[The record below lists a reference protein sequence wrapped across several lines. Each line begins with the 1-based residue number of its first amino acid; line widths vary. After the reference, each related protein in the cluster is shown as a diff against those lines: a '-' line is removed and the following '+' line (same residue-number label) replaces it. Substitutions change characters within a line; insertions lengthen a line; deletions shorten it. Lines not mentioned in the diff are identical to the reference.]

1 MPPPPPPP
9 PLALPW
15 APVRPTRAAAAAAAP
30 PRRVAIDP
38 GRGQRAKLSL
48 CAHEGTQ
55 GLRCKQACKR
65 GVGGAKRRERAGSV
79 HGAGGVAGTRA
90 RGVGGELGAPR
101 VNLGRLAPAS
111 MTKKR
116 KVTSTPEVPGPSRS
130 WNPAPATPSSPFD
143 LRTRP
148 CVPARQQASWP
159 THPTWAPDWAPQ
171 AHGVVEMGV
180 RSCTEDYSELRRHLI
195 VSTATDRRPSRSSP
209 TRERCCPVSWF

>member
-1 MPPPPPPP
+1 MN
-9 PLALPW
+9 LT
-15 APVRPTRAAAAAAAP
+15 VFGHERAAAAAAP

-38 GRGQRAKLSL
+38 GRGQRAKLSI
-48 CAHEGTQ
+48 CAHEGTK

-79 HGAGGVAGTRA
+79 RRAGGVAGTRA
-90 RGVGGELGAPR
+90 RGVGWELGAPR

-159 THPTWAPDWAPQ
+159 THATWAPDWAPQ

-209 TRERCCPVSWF
+209 TR